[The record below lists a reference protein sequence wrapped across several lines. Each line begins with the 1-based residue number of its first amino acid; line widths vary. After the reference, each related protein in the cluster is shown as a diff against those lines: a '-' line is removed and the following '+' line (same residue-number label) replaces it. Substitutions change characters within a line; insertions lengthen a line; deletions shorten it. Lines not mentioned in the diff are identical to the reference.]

1 MRIAVDVMGGDY
13 APLEIVTGALEAANT
28 FPELKLIL
36 VGDEQAIRETKINL
50 PANISIKHTK
60 EYITMDEAP
69 VLAIRR
75 KPEASIVL
83 ATKMVRNGDVQAIVS
98 AGSTGAQMTAA
109 VLFLGKI
116 SGVERPAIVT
126 VYPTLTGGKL
136 VLDVGAN
143 TDCNANMLL
152 QFAYMGNVYAEN
164 VMGFS
169 NPRVALLNNGSEE
182 TKGNPLTKEV
192 YKLLKDAKLNFIGN
206 LEGRDIIQGNY
217 EVLVCDGFVGNVVL
231 KLSEGLAFGIMGML
245 KKEFSSNILT
255 KIGAAL
261 VIPGLKRMKNM
272 LDYAEYGGAP
282 LLGVKGVSVICHGS
296 SKAKAIKNAIRVA
309 KDCVTNDFV
318 AKTENI
324 FGGVK
329 NND

>member
-1 MRIAVDVMGGDY
+1 MGGDY
-13 APLEIVTGALEAANT
+13 APLEIVAGAKEAAND
-28 FPELKLIL
+28 FPDIDLIL
-36 VGDEQAIRETKINL
+36 VGDEQVILDTKIIL

-83 ATKMVRNGDVQAIVS
+83 ATKMAKNGEVQGIVS

-116 SGVERPAIVT
+116 PGVERPAIVT
-126 VYPTLTGGKL
+126 VYPTLNGGKL
-136 VLDVGAN
+136 LLDVGAN

-164 VMGFS
+164 VMGFT

-182 TKGNPLTKEV
+182 TKGSPLTKEV
-192 YKLLKDAKLNFIGN
+192 HKLLKDAKLNFIGN

-245 KKEFSSNILT
+245 KKEFSSTVFT

-261 VIPGLKRMKNM
+261 VMPGLNKMKNM

-282 LLGVKGVSVICHGS
+282 LLGIKGVSVICHGS

-309 KDCVTNDFV
+309 KDCVTKDFV
-318 AKTENI
+318 RKTENI
-324 FGGVK
+324 FGGVL